1 METNRERVIDR
12 LDKYMKDKGIND
24 NQLTKMLKLGVGTIG
39 KSREPNRDL
48 SRANVERVLN
58 KLLDLNPVWLLTGEG
73 AMLRPIVIADN
84 GSIAAGGDVS
94 GGQTGGGDRSLA
106 EKVKALETENAY
118 LRGQVDLLMQLVKG

>member
-24 NQLTKMLKLGVGTIG
+24 NQLTKMLEIGVGTIG

-58 KLLDLNPVWLLTGEG
+58 KLQDLNPVWLLSGEG
-73 AMLRPIVIADN
+73 AMLRPVIVADN
-84 GSIAAGGDVS
+84 GSIAAGGDVTHS
-94 GGQTGGGDRSLA
+94 STGGRERELE
-106 EKVKALETENAY
+106 EKIKALEQENAY
-118 LRGQVDLLMQLVKG
+118 LRGQVDLLMKLVKG